1 MPGLAI
7 LPVGVLVDIVVTLVH
22 PPGVATVTADLLTL
36 VLGEALLLVVV
47 IVAPAMTCVYP
58 ASNRGATAGAVLLI
72 LVVGLILALVL
83 HRVEVGP
90 GVSSVVDPLLSTAGA
105 DLLSLLLVGVGR
117 VRTILSRIRHLPG
130 MGVSIVRVY
139 DSTPATMGRISMSAL
154 NADSATVNTNP
165 AITGAKGGTTTTGN
179 IASACGKGAGH
190 KADNYDGQG
199 QRHHS
204 KILNPLHNILLS

>member
-1 MPGLAI
+1 MLGLAI

-22 PPGVATVTADLLTL
+22 PPGVTAVTADLLTL

-47 IVAPAMTCVYP
+47 IVAPGMTCVYP

-90 GVSSVVDPLLSTAGA
+90 RVSCVVDPLLGTAGA

-130 MGVSIVRVY
+130 MGVSIVRMAV
-139 DSTPATMGRISMSAL
+139 TATTAW
-154 NADSATVNTNP
+154 
-165 AITGAKGGTTTTGN
+165 
-179 IASACGKGAGH
+179 
-190 KADNYDGQG
+190 
-199 QRHHS
+199 
-204 KILNPLHNILLS
+204 